1 MVFHQ
6 NAGNTMPFENPDD
19 ALLLIRCPSCGQRF
33 KVGEDLRGRTVECG
47 GCEHR
52 FRINDEVIVR
62 GKKFYPGERKDP
74 GLNRF
79 QRVPLNLARSTPNIA
94 PVFYQEPPAP
104 SRIEP
109 ASPQRVIAG
118 ASGAIIMVLMALLLM
133 FGANRGGALDG
144 MTTDKRVLM
153 AAFTGLLG
161 IVLLVYANPKARK
174 KAFFVGLLMAAGVV
188 VIPHYFTVGS
198 VPLTASLNDAETPEV
213 RSKPQRTKEQESLD
227 ELRERI
233 NPRPLEE
240 ELARLKENRSTKHA
254 YGIWLRDMGT
264 SNRYQI
270 RDFIQQRCATE
281 SQPIFYPRG
290 DRDFLLLLTGTSRS
304 LDEISVIVGE
314 LGTLESVHPELF
326 LIEVKVNNEAFI
338 EGPIEKLTNKNDP
351 AFYDLNKREL
361 ECVDMERVNRAVKR
375 LTEAEPK
382 IYRNDISSKLISL
395 LKADWVTFK
404 PDVCSALM
412 VWNEQPGIAGNIAL
426 RLTTDLLKSKAP
438 VPKEFVALV
447 VKEKNPGIIPILLD
461 LWKSDPSRWESMF
474 VDFGPEVEPS
484 LIEAFPGTEG
494 ALRQS
499 AVRLLGIVGGAASL
513 PVLEGASSS
522 ADPELKVL
530 IEKSVG
536 SITARGAR

>member
-6 NAGNTMPFENPDD
+6 NAGNTMPSENPDD

-94 PVFYQEPPAP
+94 PVFYQEAPAP

-118 ASGAIIMVLMALLLM
+118 AVGAILMVLMALLLM
-133 FGANRGGALDG
+133 FGASRGGMLDG
-144 MTTDKRVLM
+144 MTTDKRLLM
-153 AAFTGLLG
+153 AGFTGLLG

-174 KAFFVGLLMAAGVV
+174 KAFLVGFLMACGL
-188 VIPHYFTVGS
+188 VIIPIYFTVGS
-198 VPLTASLNDAETPEV
+198 VPLTASQIAGEIPEL
-213 RSKPQRTKEQESLD
+213 RAKPQRSKEQVSLD
-227 ELRERI
+227 ELKERI
-233 NPRPLEE
+233 NPKPLEE
-240 ELARLKENRSTKHA
+240 EIARLKEHQSTKHA

-270 RDFIQQRCATE
+270 RDYIQQRAATE

-290 DRDFLLLLTGTSRS
+290 DRDFLLLLTGTSRT
-304 LDEISVIVGE
+304 LDEISAIAGE
-314 LGTLESVHPELF
+314 LGTLESVHPELS
-326 LIEVKVNNEAFI
+326 LVEVKVNNESFI

-375 LTEAEPK
+375 LKEAEPR

-404 PDVCSALM
+404 PDICSALL
-412 VWNEQPGIAGNIAL
+412 VWNDQPGIAGDVAL
-426 RLTTDLLKSKAP
+426 RLAADLLKSKSA
-438 VPKEFVALV
+438 VPKEIVALV
-447 VKEKNPGIIPILLD
+447 VKEKNPGIIPILLE
-461 LWKSDPSRWESMF
+461 LWRSDPVQWESFF
-474 VDFGPEVEPS
+474 VDFGPAVEPA
-484 LIEAFPGTEG
+484 LIDSFPSAEG
-494 ALRQS
+494 PLRQS
-499 AVRLLGIVGGAASL
+499 VVRLLGNVGGSASL
-513 PVLEGASSS
+513 PVLEGAAAA
-522 ADPELKVL
+522 ADPELKVM
-530 IEKSVG
+530 IEKSVA
-536 SITARGAR
+536 SIKARGAQ